1 MAIKR
6 TIVISAE
13 TKAAQKSV
21 DELTEQLEIQDKVI
35 LKLTDDQE
43 KYEDKLQDISKTN
56 FAGQKKYNDLLK
68 KTNRELK
75 KEVKAK
81 RTLEAEQKK
90 ANKTLAETTKKQNKL
105 SGVMGELDKLTG
117 GAISSFGRFYTS
129 IMTAVKGMSLLKI
142 AWIASGIGAFVVLVT
157 SLVAAF
163 KRSEEGQE
171 KLQVGLAMLG
181 AVVNQILDAFANL
194 GTAIFDA
201 ITNPKQALIDFKDAF
216 VENVTNRISSAIET
230 IGFLG
235 SAIKKVLKRDFSGAM
250 EDAKKAGSSYID
262 TMTGV
267 KNTIDKVSESVTG
280 FVDETLSEV
289 SAMAQVTKARQKA
302 HHIERELQVE
312 RAKADRK
319 INDIRLQAEDRLNNT
334 ASERVALLRK
344 AQAIEEEITN
354 KEIAAKQ
361 LLIQAQELEM
371 EQGLNNIA
379 AKDKLAKL
387 KAEEIKL
394 DTKKLRSQ
402 RLLQTQITTALN
414 EEIAAQKVITDLA
427 AAKILKAEEDEKAK
441 ILKAEEDEKTRLQSI
456 KDIQDE
462 FQQSVEEERAVKEE
476 EKAILQ
482 KEKELQALEDL
493 NATEEQKAAIIA
505 YWDNKIL
512 DGKEADAEEQKKLDE
527 AVKTAKLG
535 IAKNTMALIGE
546 IAGKG
551 SKIGKAMA
559 IGQAT
564 ISGYQGVQNA
574 FTTANANV
582 GLTAAFPAYPYI
594 QAGLA
599 GAFAAVNI
607 QKIASSNPSGS
618 SSTAGLTSVASAGAQ
633 APSFNIVGQSGSNQ
647 IASALGEQQQTPIQ
661 AYVVSQD
668 VTTAQS
674 LENGIIQ
681 GATLGG

>member
-21 DELTEQLEIQDKVI
+21 DELTEQLELQDAAI
-35 LKLTDDQE
+35 LRLTDDQE
-43 KYEDKLQDISKTN
+43 KYENKLQDISKTN

-68 KTNRELK
+68 ETNRELK

-90 ANKTLAETTKKQNKL
+90 ANKTLAEATKKQNKL

-142 AWIASGIGAFVVLVT
+142 AWIATGIGAFVVLIT

-181 AVVNQILDAFANL
+181 AVVNQIMDAFANL

-235 SAIKKVLKRDFSGAM
+235 TAIKKVFDGDFSGAM

-267 KNTIDKVSESVTG
+267 KNTIDKVSDSVTG

-289 SAMAQVTKARQKA
+289 SAMSKVTKARQKA

-312 RAKADRK
+312 RAKANRK
-319 INDIRLQAEDRLNNT
+319 INEIRLQAEDRVNNT
-334 ASERVALLRK
+334 ATERVKLLRK

-427 AAKILKAEEDEKAK
+427 AAKILKAEEDEK
-441 ILKAEEDEKTRLQSI
+441 TRLQSI

-462 FQQSVEEERAVKEE
+462 FEQSVEEERAVKEE

-482 KEKELQALEDL
+482 KEKELQELEDL

-512 DGKEADAEEQKKLDE
+512 DGKETDAEKEKKLDE

-564 ISGYQGVQNA
+564 ISGYEGVQNA
-574 FTTANANV
+574 YTTAQKSPITL
-582 GLTAAFPAYPYI
+582 GFPAYPVI
-594 QAGLA
+594 QASLA

-618 SSTAGLTSVASAGAQ
+618 SSTAGLKSVASAGAQ

>member
-21 DELTEQLEIQDKVI
+21 DELTEQLELQDAAI
-35 LKLTDDQE
+35 LRLTDDQE
-43 KYEDKLQDISKTN
+43 KYENKLQDISKTN

-68 KTNRELK
+68 ETNRELK

-90 ANKTLAETTKKQNKL
+90 ANKTLAEATKKQNKL

-142 AWIASGIGAFVVLVT
+142 AWIATGIGAFVVLIT

-181 AVVNQILDAFANL
+181 AVVNQIMDAFANL

-235 SAIKKVLKRDFSGAM
+235 TAIKKVFDGDFSGAM

-267 KNTIDKVSESVTG
+267 KNTIDKVSDSVTG
-280 FVDETLSEV
+280 LVDETLSEV

-312 RAKADRK
+312 RAKANRK
-319 INDIRLQAEDRLNNT
+319 INEIRLQAEDRVNNT
-334 ASERVALLRK
+334 ATERVKLLRK

-427 AAKILKAEEDEKAK
+427 AAKILKAEEDEK
-441 ILKAEEDEKTRLQSI
+441 TRLQSI

-462 FQQSVEEERAVKEE
+462 FEQSVEEERAVKEE

-482 KEKELQALEDL
+482 KEKELQDLEDL

-512 DGKEADAEEQKKLDE
+512 DGKETDAEKEKKLDE
-527 AVKTAKLG
+527 AVVDAKLD
-535 IAKNTMALIGE
+535 IAKQSMALIGE

-564 ISGYQGVQNA
+564 ISGYEGVQNA
-574 FTTANANV
+574 FTTANESPI
-582 GLTAAFPAYPYI
+582 TAGFPAYPFI

-607 QKIASSNPSGS
+607 QKIASSKPTGS
-618 SSTAGLTSVASAGAQ
+618 SGTAGLKSVASAGAQ

>member
-56 FAGQKKYNDLLK
+56 LAGQKQYNDLLK
-68 KTNRELK
+68 ETNRELK
-75 KEVKAK
+75 EVVKGR
-81 RTLEAEQKK
+81 RTLETEQKK
-90 ANKTLAETTKKQNKL
+90 ANKTLAEATKKQNKL

-142 AWIASGIGAFVVLVT
+142 AWIATGIGAFVVLIT

-181 AVVNQILDAFANL
+181 AVVNQIMDAFANL

-235 SAIKKVLKRDFSGAM
+235 TAIKKVFDGDFSGAM

-267 KNTIDKVSESVTG
+267 KNTIDKVSDSVTG

-289 SAMAQVTKARQKA
+289 SAMSKVTKARQKA

-312 RAKADRK
+312 RAKANRE
-319 INDIRLQAEDRLNNT
+319 INDIRLQAEDRVNNT
-334 ASERVALLRK
+334 ASERVDLLRK
-344 AQAIEEEITN
+344 AQAIEEDITN

-427 AAKILKAEEDEKAK
+427 AAKILKAEEDEK
-441 ILKAEEDEKTRLQSI
+441 TRLQSI

-482 KEKELQALEDL
+482 KQKELQELEDL

-512 DGKEADAEEQKKLDE
+512 DGKETDAEKEKKLDE
-527 AVKTAKLG
+527 AVKSAKLG

-564 ISGYQGVQNA
+564 ISGYEGVQNA
-574 FTTANANV
+574 YTTAQKSPITL
-582 GLTAAFPAYPYI
+582 GFPAYPVI
-594 QAGLA
+594 QASLA

-618 SSTAGLTSVASAGAQ
+618 SSTAGLNSVASAGAQ

>member
-1 MAIKR
+1 
-6 TIVISAE
+6 
-13 TKAAQKSV
+13 
-21 DELTEQLEIQDKVI
+21 
-35 LKLTDDQE
+35 
-43 KYEDKLQDISKTN
+43 
-56 FAGQKKYNDLLK
+56 
-68 KTNRELK
+68 
-75 KEVKAK
+75 
-81 RTLEAEQKK
+81 
-90 ANKTLAETTKKQNKL
+90 
-105 SGVMGELDKLTG
+105 
-117 GAISSFGRFYTS
+117 
-129 IMTAVKGMSLLKI
+129 
-142 AWIASGIGAFVVLVT
+142 
-157 SLVAAF
+157 
-163 KRSEEGQE
+163 
-171 KLQVGLAMLG
+171 MLG
-181 AVVNQILDAFANL
+181 AVVNQIMDAFANL

-201 ITNPKQALIDFKDAF
+201 ITNPNQALIDFKDAF
-216 VENVTNRISSAIET
+216 VKNVTNRISSAIET

-267 KNTIDKVSESVTG
+267 KNTIDKVSDSVTG

-289 SAMAQVTKARQKA
+289 SAMSEVTKARQKA

-312 RAKADRK
+312 RAKANRK

-334 ASERVALLRK
+334 ATERVKLLRK
-344 AQAIEEEITN
+344 AQAIEEDITN

-371 EQGLNNIA
+371 EQGLNTIE

-387 KAEEIKL
+387 QAEAINL

-427 AAKILKAEEDEKAK
+427 AAKILKAEEDEK
-441 ILKAEEDEKTRLQSI
+441 TRLQSI

-482 KEKELQALEDL
+482 KQKELQELEDL

-512 DGKEADAEEQKKLDE
+512 DGKETDAEKQKKIDE

-564 ISGYQGVQNA
+564 ISGYEGVQNA
-574 FTTANANV
+574 YTTAQKSPITL
-582 GLTAAFPAYPYI
+582 GFPAYPVI
-594 QAGLA
+594 QASLA

-607 QKIASSNPSGS
+607 QKIASTNPSGS
-618 SSTAGLTSVASAGAQ
+618 SGAAGLTSVASAGAQ

-674 LENGIIQ
+674 LENSIIQ

>member
-21 DELTEQLEIQDKVI
+21 DELTEQLELQDAAI
-35 LKLTDDQE
+35 LRLTKDQE

-56 FAGQKKYNDLLK
+56 LAGQKHYNDLLK

-90 ANKTLAETTKKQNKL
+90 ANKTLAEATKKQNKL

-142 AWIASGIGAFVVLVT
+142 AWIATGIGAFVVLIT

-181 AVVNQILDAFANL
+181 AVVNQIMDAFANL

-235 SAIKKVLKRDFSGAM
+235 TAIKKVLKRDFSGAM

-267 KNTIDKVSESVTG
+267 KNTIDKVSDSVTG

-289 SAMAQVTKARQKA
+289 SAMSEVTKARQKA

-312 RAKADRK
+312 RAKANRK
-319 INDIRLQAEDRLNNT
+319 INDIRLQAEDRVNNT
-334 ASERVALLRK
+334 ATERVKLLRK

-371 EQGLNNIA
+371 EQGLNTIQ

-387 KAEEIKL
+387 QAEAINL

-414 EEIAAQKVITDLA
+414 EEIAAQKVIDDLA
-427 AAKILKAEEDEKAK
+427 SAK

-462 FQQSVEEERAVKEE
+462 FEQSVEEERAVKEE

-512 DGKEADAEEQKKLDE
+512 DGKETDAEKEKKLDE
-527 AVKTAKLG
+527 AVVDAKLD
-535 IAKNTMALIGE
+535 IAKQSMALIGE

-564 ISGYQGVQNA
+564 ISGYEGVQNA
-574 FTTANANV
+574 FTTANDSPI
-582 GLTAAFPAYPYI
+582 TAGFPAYPFI

-607 QKIASSNPSGS
+607 QKIASTKPTGS
-618 SSTAGLTSVASAGAQ
+618 SGTAGLTSVGSTKAM
-633 APSFNIVGQSGSNQ
+633 APSFNIVGQGGTNQ
-647 IASALGEQQQTPIQ
+647 IASAIGEAQSQPVQ
-661 AYVVSQD
+661 AFVVSQD
-668 VTTAQS
+668 VTSAQS
-674 LENGIIQ
+674 LTNNIIQ
-681 GATLGG
+681 GATLGD

>member
-21 DELTEQLEIQDKVI
+21 DELTEQLELQDAAI
-35 LKLTDDQE
+35 LRLTNDQE
-43 KYEDKLQDISKTN
+43 KYENKLQDISKTN
-56 FAGQKKYNDLLK
+56 FAGQKNYNDLLK
-68 KTNRELK
+68 ETNRELK
-75 KEVKAK
+75 EVVKGR
-81 RTLEAEQKK
+81 RTLETEQKK

-142 AWIASGIGAFVVLVT
+142 AFIATGIGAFVVLIT

-181 AVVNQILDAFANL
+181 AVVNQIMDAFANL

-235 SAIKKVLKRDFSGAM
+235 TAIKKVFDGDFSGAM

-267 KNTIDKVSESVTG
+267 KNTIDKVSDSVTG

-289 SAMAQVTKARQKA
+289 SAMSEVTKARQKA

-312 RAKADRK
+312 RAKANRK
-319 INDIRLQAEDRLNNT
+319 INEIRLQAEDRVNNT
-334 ASERVALLRK
+334 ATERVKLLRK

-427 AAKILKAEEDEKAK
+427 AAKILKAEEDEK
-441 ILKAEEDEKTRLQSI
+441 TRLQSI

-482 KEKELQALEDL
+482 KEKELQELEDL

-505 YWDNKIL
+505 YWDGKIL
-512 DGKEADAEEQKKLDE
+512 DGKETDAEKQKKLE
-527 AVKTAKLG
+527 KAVVDAKLD
-535 IAKNTMALIGE
+535 IAKQSMALIGE

-564 ISGYQGVQNA
+564 ISGYEGVQNA
-574 FTTANANV
+574 YTTAQKSPITL
-582 GLTAAFPAYPYI
+582 GFPAYPVI
-594 QAGLA
+594 QASLA

-607 QKIASSNPSGS
+607 QKIASTNPSGS
-618 SSTAGLTSVASAGAQ
+618 SGAAGLTSVASAGAQ

-674 LENGIIQ
+674 LENSIIQ

>member
-142 AWIASGIGAFVVLVT
+142 AWIATGIGAFVVLIT

-181 AVVNQILDAFANL
+181 AVVNQIMDAFANL

-235 SAIKKVLKRDFSGAM
+235 TAIKKVFEGDFSGAM

-267 KNTIDKVSESVTG
+267 KNTIDKVSDSVTG

-312 RAKADRK
+312 RAKANRK
-319 INDIRLQAEDRLNNT
+319 INEIRLQAEDRVNNT
-334 ASERVALLRK
+334 ATERVKLLRK

-427 AAKILKAEEDEKAK
+427 AAKILKAEEDEK
-441 ILKAEEDEKTRLQSI
+441 TRLQSI

-462 FQQSVEEERAVKEE
+462 FEQSVEEERAVKEE

-482 KEKELQALEDL
+482 KQKELQELEDL

-512 DGKEADAEEQKKLDE
+512 DGKETDAEKEKKLDE
-527 AVKTAKLG
+527 AVVDAKLD
-535 IAKNTMALIGE
+535 IAKQSMALIGE

-564 ISGYQGVQNA
+564 ISGYEGVQNA
-574 FTTANANV
+574 YTTAQKSPITL
-582 GLTAAFPAYPYI
+582 GFPAYPVI
-594 QAGLA
+594 QASLA

-607 QKIASSNPSGS
+607 QKIASTNPSGS
-618 SSTAGLTSVASAGAQ
+618 SGAAGLTSVASAGAQ

>member
-21 DELTEQLEIQDKVI
+21 DELTEQLELQDAAI
-35 LKLTDDQE
+35 LRLTNDQE
-43 KYEDKLQDISKTN
+43 KYENKLQDISKTN
-56 FAGQKKYNDLLK
+56 LAGQKHYNDLLK

-75 KEVKAK
+75 EVVKGR

-142 AWIASGIGAFVVLVT
+142 AFIATGIGAFVVLIT

-181 AVVNQILDAFANL
+181 AVVNQIMDAFANL

-235 SAIKKVLKRDFSGAM
+235 TAIKKVFDGDFSGAM

-267 KNTIDKVSESVTG
+267 KNTIDKVSDSVTG

-289 SAMAQVTKARQKA
+289 SAMSEVTKARQKA

-312 RAKADRK
+312 RAKANRK
-319 INDIRLQAEDRLNNT
+319 INEIRLQAEDRVNNT
-334 ASERVALLRK
+334 ATERVKLLRK

-427 AAKILKAEEDEKAK
+427 AAKILKAEEDEK
-441 ILKAEEDEKTRLQSI
+441 TRLQSI

-482 KEKELQALEDL
+482 KEKELQELEDL

-505 YWDNKIL
+505 YWDGKIL
-512 DGKEADAEEQKKLDE
+512 DGKETDAEKQKKLE
-527 AVKTAKLG
+527 KAVVDAKLD
-535 IAKNTMALIGE
+535 IAKQSMALIGE

-564 ISGYQGVQNA
+564 ISGYEGVQNA
-574 FTTANANV
+574 YTTAQKSPITL
-582 GLTAAFPAYPYI
+582 GFPAYPVI
-594 QAGLA
+594 QASLA

-607 QKIASSNPSGS
+607 QKIASTNPSGS
-618 SSTAGLTSVASAGAQ
+618 SGAAGLTSVASAGAQ

>member
-21 DELTEQLEIQDKVI
+21 DELTEQLELQDAAI
-35 LKLTDDQE
+35 LRLTKDQQ
-43 KYEDKLQDISKTN
+43 KYEDKLASIGKTN
-56 FAGQKKYNDLLK
+56 LAGQKHYNDLLK
-68 KTNRELK
+68 ETNRELK
-75 KEVKAK
+75 EVVKGR
-81 RTLEAEQKK
+81 RTLETEQKK

-142 AWIASGIGAFVVLVT
+142 AFIATGIGAFVVLIT

-181 AVVNQILDAFANL
+181 AVVNQIMDAFANL

-201 ITNPKQALIDFKDAF
+201 IRNPKQALIDFKDAF

-235 SAIKKVLKRDFSGAM
+235 TAIKKVFDGDFSGAM

-267 KNTIDKVSESVTG
+267 KNTIDKVSDSVTG

-289 SAMAQVTKARQKA
+289 SAMSEVTKARQKA

-312 RAKADRK
+312 RAKANRK
-319 INDIRLQAEDRLNNT
+319 INEIRLQAEDRVNNT
-334 ASERVALLRK
+334 ATERVKLLRK

-427 AAKILKAEEDEKAK
+427 AAKILKAEEDEK
-441 ILKAEEDEKTRLQSI
+441 TRLQSI

-482 KEKELQALEDL
+482 KEKELQELEDL

-505 YWDNKIL
+505 YWDGKIL
-512 DGKEADAEEQKKLDE
+512 DGKETDAEKQKKLE
-527 AVKTAKLG
+527 KAVVDAKLD
-535 IAKNTMALIGE
+535 IAKQSMALIGE

-564 ISGYQGVQNA
+564 ISGYEGVQNA
-574 FTTANANV
+574 YTTAQKSPITL
-582 GLTAAFPAYPYI
+582 GFPAYPVI
-594 QAGLA
+594 QASLA

-618 SSTAGLTSVASAGAQ
+618 SSTAGLKSVASAGAQ

>member
-21 DELTEQLEIQDKVI
+21 DELTEQLELQDAAI
-35 LKLTDDQE
+35 LRLTDDQE
-43 KYEDKLQDISKTN
+43 KYENKLQDISKTN

-68 KTNRELK
+68 ETNRELK

-90 ANKTLAETTKKQNKL
+90 ANKTLAEATKKQNKL

-142 AWIASGIGAFVVLVT
+142 AWIATGIGAFVVLIT

-181 AVVNQILDAFANL
+181 AVVNQIMDAFANL

-235 SAIKKVLKRDFSGAM
+235 TAIKKVFDGDFSGAM

-267 KNTIDKVSESVTG
+267 KNTIDKVSDSVTG
-280 FVDETLSEV
+280 LVDETLSEV

-312 RAKADRK
+312 RAKANRK
-319 INDIRLQAEDRLNNT
+319 INEIRLQAEDRVNNT
-334 ASERVALLRK
+334 ATERVKLLRK

-371 EQGLNNIA
+371 EQGLNTIQ

-387 KAEEIKL
+387 QAEAINL

-427 AAKILKAEEDEKAK
+427 AAK

-482 KEKELQALEDL
+482 KEKELQELEDL

-512 DGKEADAEEQKKLDE
+512 DGKETDAEKEKKLDE

-564 ISGYQGVQNA
+564 ISGYEGVQNA
-574 FTTANANV
+574 YTTAQKSPI
-582 GLTAAFPAYPYI
+582 TAGFPAYPII
-594 QAGLA
+594 QASLA

>member
-142 AWIASGIGAFVVLVT
+142 AWIASGIGAFVVLIT

-312 RAKADRK
+312 RAKANRE

-334 ASERVALLRK
+334 ATERVKLLRK
-344 AQAIEEEITN
+344 AQAIEEDITN

-427 AAKILKAEEDEKAK
+427 AAKILKAEEDEK
-441 ILKAEEDEKTRLQSI
+441 TRLQSI

-512 DGKEADAEEQKKLDE
+512 DGKETDAEKEKKLDE

>member
-21 DELTEQLEIQDKVI
+21 DELTEQLELQDAAI
-35 LKLTDDQE
+35 LRLTNDQE
-43 KYEDKLQDISKTN
+43 KYENKLQDISKTN
-56 FAGQKKYNDLLK
+56 LAGQKHYNDLLK

-75 KEVKAK
+75 EVVKGR
-81 RTLEAEQKK
+81 RTLETEQKK
-90 ANKTLAETTKKQNKL
+90 ANKTLAEATKKQNKL

-142 AWIASGIGAFVVLVT
+142 AFIATGIGAFVVLIT

-181 AVVNQILDAFANL
+181 AVVNQIMDAFANL

-235 SAIKKVLKRDFSGAM
+235 TAIKKVFDGDFSGAM

-267 KNTIDKVSESVTG
+267 KNTIDKVSDSVTG

-312 RAKADRK
+312 RAKANRK
-319 INDIRLQAEDRLNNT
+319 INEIRLQAEDRVNNT
-334 ASERVALLRK
+334 ATERVKLLRK

-427 AAKILKAEEDEKAK
+427 AAKILKAEEDEK
-441 ILKAEEDEKTRLQSI
+441 TRLQSI

-482 KEKELQALEDL
+482 KEKELQELEDL

-505 YWDNKIL
+505 YWDGKIL
-512 DGKEADAEEQKKLDE
+512 DGKETDAEKQKKLE
-527 AVKTAKLG
+527 KAVVDAKLD
-535 IAKNTMALIGE
+535 IAKQSMALIGE

-564 ISGYQGVQNA
+564 ISGYEGVQNA
-574 FTTANANV
+574 YTTAQKSPITL
-582 GLTAAFPAYPYI
+582 GFPAYPVI
-594 QAGLA
+594 QASLA

-607 QKIASSNPSGS
+607 QKIASTNPSGS
-618 SSTAGLTSVASAGAQ
+618 SGAAGLTSVASAGAQ

-674 LENGIIQ
+674 LENSIIQ

>member
-21 DELTEQLEIQDKVI
+21 DELTEQLELQDAAI
-35 LKLTDDQE
+35 LRLTNDQE
-43 KYEDKLQDISKTN
+43 KYENKLQDISKTN
-56 FAGQKKYNDLLK
+56 LAGQKNYNDLLK

-75 KEVKAK
+75 EVVKGR

-90 ANKTLAETTKKQNKL
+90 ANKTLAEATKKQNKL

-142 AWIASGIGAFVVLVT
+142 AFIATGIGAFVVLIT

-181 AVVNQILDAFANL
+181 AVVNQIMDAFANL

-216 VENVTNRISSAIET
+216 VKNVTNRISSAIET

-235 SAIKKVLKRDFSGAM
+235 TAIKKVFDGDFSGAM

-267 KNTIDKVSESVTG
+267 KNTIDKVSDSVTG

-312 RAKADRK
+312 RAKANRE

-334 ASERVALLRK
+334 ASERVDLLRK
-344 AQAIEEEITN
+344 AQAIEEDITN

-371 EQGLNNIA
+371 EQGLNTIA

-414 EEIAAQKVITDLA
+414 EEIAAQKVINDLA
-427 AAKILKAEEDEKAK
+427 SAK

-512 DGKEADAEEQKKLDE
+512 DGKETDAEKEKKLDE
-527 AVKTAKLG
+527 AVKSAKLG

-582 GLTAAFPAYPYI
+582 GLTAYFPAYPYI

>member
-68 KTNRELK
+68 ETNRELK
-75 KEVKAK
+75 EVVKGR
-81 RTLEAEQKK
+81 RTLETEQKK
-90 ANKTLAETTKKQNKL
+90 ANKTLAEATKKQNKL

-142 AWIASGIGAFVVLVT
+142 AWIATGIGAFVVLIT

-181 AVVNQILDAFANL
+181 AVVNQIMDAFANL

-235 SAIKKVLKRDFSGAM
+235 TAIKKVFDGDFSGAM

-267 KNTIDKVSESVTG
+267 KNTIDKVSDSVTG

-312 RAKADRK
+312 RAKANRE

-334 ASERVALLRK
+334 ASERVDLLRK
-344 AQAIEEEITN
+344 AQAIEEDITN

-371 EQGLNNIA
+371 EQGLNTIE

-387 KAEEIKL
+387 QAEAINL

-427 AAKILKAEEDEKAK
+427 AAK

-512 DGKEADAEEQKKLDE
+512 DGKETDAEKEKKLDE
-527 AVKTAKLG
+527 AVKNAKLG

-564 ISGYQGVQNA
+564 ISGYEGVQNA
-574 FTTANANV
+574 YTTAQKSPITL
-582 GLTAAFPAYPYI
+582 GFPAYPVI
-594 QAGLA
+594 QASLA

>member
-21 DELTEQLEIQDKVI
+21 DELTEQLELQDAAI
-35 LKLTDDQE
+35 LRLTKDQQ

-56 FAGQKKYNDLLK
+56 LAGQKHYNDLLK

-81 RTLEAEQKK
+81 RTLETEQKK
-90 ANKTLAETTKKQNKL
+90 ANKTLAEATKKQNKL

-142 AWIASGIGAFVVLVT
+142 AFIATGIGAFVVLIT

-181 AVVNQILDAFANL
+181 AVVNQIMDAFANL

-235 SAIKKVLKRDFSGAM
+235 TAIKKVFDGDFSGAM

-267 KNTIDKVSESVTG
+267 KNTIDKVSDSVTG

-289 SAMAQVTKARQKA
+289 SAMSKVTKARQKA

-312 RAKADRK
+312 RAKANRK
-319 INDIRLQAEDRLNNT
+319 INEIRLQAEDRVNNT
-334 ASERVALLRK
+334 ATERVKLLRK

-427 AAKILKAEEDEKAK
+427 AAKILKAEEDEK
-441 ILKAEEDEKTRLQSI
+441 TRLQSI

-512 DGKEADAEEQKKLDE
+512 DGKETDAEKEKKLDE
-527 AVKTAKLG
+527 AVKSAKLG

-564 ISGYQGVQNA
+564 ISGYEGVQNA
-574 FTTANANV
+574 FTTANDSPI
-582 GLTAAFPAYPYI
+582 TAGFPAYPFI

-599 GAFAAVNI
+599 GAFAVNNI
-607 QKIASSNPSGS
+607 QKIASTKPTGS
-618 SSTAGLTSVASAGAQ
+618 SGTAGLKSVASAGAQ

>member
-21 DELTEQLEIQDKVI
+21 DELTEQLELQDAAI
-35 LKLTDDQE
+35 LRLTDDQE
-43 KYEDKLQDISKTN
+43 KYENKLQDISKTN

-68 KTNRELK
+68 ETNRELK
-75 KEVKAK
+75 EVVKGR
-81 RTLEAEQKK
+81 RTLETEQKK
-90 ANKTLAETTKKQNKL
+90 ANKTLAEATKKQNKL

-142 AWIASGIGAFVVLVT
+142 AWIATGIGAFVVLIT

-181 AVVNQILDAFANL
+181 AVVNQIMDAFANL

-235 SAIKKVLKRDFSGAM
+235 TAIKKVFDGDFSGAM

-267 KNTIDKVSESVTG
+267 KNTIDKVSDSVTG

-289 SAMAQVTKARQKA
+289 SAMSKVTKARQKA

-312 RAKADRK
+312 RAKANRK
-319 INDIRLQAEDRLNNT
+319 INEIRLQAEDRVNNT
-334 ASERVALLRK
+334 ATERVKLLRK

-427 AAKILKAEEDEKAK
+427 AAKILKAEEDEK
-441 ILKAEEDEKTRLQSI
+441 TRLQSI

-462 FQQSVEEERAVKEE
+462 FEQSVEEERAVKEE

-482 KEKELQALEDL
+482 KEKELQELEDL

-512 DGKEADAEEQKKLDE
+512 DGKETDAEKEKKLDE

-564 ISGYQGVQNA
+564 ISGYEGVQNA
-574 FTTANANV
+574 YTTAQKSPI
-582 GLTAAFPAYPYI
+582 TAGFPAYPII
-594 QAGLA
+594 QASLA

>member
-21 DELTEQLEIQDKVI
+21 DELTEQLELQDAAI
-35 LKLTDDQE
+35 LRLTDDQE
-43 KYEDKLQDISKTN
+43 KYENKLQDISKTN

-81 RTLEAEQKK
+81 RTLETEQKK
-90 ANKTLAETTKKQNKL
+90 ANKTLAEATKKQNKL

-142 AWIASGIGAFVVLVT
+142 AWIATGIGAFVVLIT

-181 AVVNQILDAFANL
+181 AVVNQIMDAFANL

-235 SAIKKVLKRDFSGAM
+235 TAIKKVFDGDFSGAM

-267 KNTIDKVSESVTG
+267 KNTIDKVSDSVTG

-289 SAMAQVTKARQKA
+289 SAMSKVTKARQKA

-312 RAKADRK
+312 RAKANRK
-319 INDIRLQAEDRLNNT
+319 INEIRLQAEDRVNNT
-334 ASERVALLRK
+334 ATERVKLLRK

-427 AAKILKAEEDEKAK
+427 AAKILKAEEDEK
-441 ILKAEEDEKTRLQSI
+441 TRLQSI

-462 FQQSVEEERAVKEE
+462 FEQSVEEERAVKEE

-482 KEKELQALEDL
+482 KQKELQELEDL

-512 DGKEADAEEQKKLDE
+512 DGKETDAEKEKKLDE
-527 AVKTAKLG
+527 AVVDAKLD
-535 IAKNTMALIGE
+535 IAKQSMALIGE

-564 ISGYQGVQNA
+564 ISGYEGVQNA
-574 FTTANANV
+574 YTTAQKSPITL
-582 GLTAAFPAYPYI
+582 GFPAYPVI
-594 QAGLA
+594 QASLA

>member
-21 DELTEQLEIQDKVI
+21 DELTEQLELQDAAI
-35 LKLTDDQE
+35 LRLTDDQE
-43 KYEDKLQDISKTN
+43 KYENKLQDISKTN

-68 KTNRELK
+68 ETNRELK

-90 ANKTLAETTKKQNKL
+90 ANKTLAEATKKQNKL

-142 AWIASGIGAFVVLVT
+142 AWIATGIGAFVVLIT

-181 AVVNQILDAFANL
+181 AVVNQIMDAFANL

-235 SAIKKVLKRDFSGAM
+235 TAIKKVFDGDFSGAM

-267 KNTIDKVSESVTG
+267 KNTIDKVSDSITG
-280 FVDETLSEV
+280 VVDETLSEV

-312 RAKADRK
+312 RAKANRK
-319 INDIRLQAEDRLNNT
+319 INEIRLQAEDRVNNT
-334 ASERVALLRK
+334 ATERVKLLRK

-427 AAKILKAEEDEKAK
+427 AAKILKAEEDEK
-441 ILKAEEDEKTRLQSI
+441 TRLQSI

-462 FQQSVEEERAVKEE
+462 FEQSVEEERAVKEE

-482 KEKELQALEDL
+482 KEKELQELEDL

-512 DGKEADAEEQKKLDE
+512 DGKETDAEKEKKLDE

-564 ISGYQGVQNA
+564 ISGYEGVQNA
-574 FTTANANV
+574 YTTAQKSPITL
-582 GLTAAFPAYPYI
+582 GFPAYPVI
-594 QAGLA
+594 QASLA

-618 SSTAGLTSVASAGAQ
+618 SSTAGLKSVASAGAQ

>member
-56 FAGQKKYNDLLK
+56 LAGQKHYNDLLK

-142 AWIASGIGAFVVLVT
+142 AWIATGIGAFVVLIT

-181 AVVNQILDAFANL
+181 AVVNQIMDAFANL

-267 KNTIDKVSESVTG
+267 KNTIDKVSDSVTG

-289 SAMAQVTKARQKA
+289 SAMSEVTKARQKA

-312 RAKADRK
+312 RAKANRE

-371 EQGLNNIA
+371 EQGLDTIE

-387 KAEEIKL
+387 QAEAINL

-427 AAKILKAEEDEKAK
+427 AAK

-512 DGKEADAEEQKKLDE
+512 DGKETDAEKEKKLDE

>member
-1 MAIKR
+1 
-6 TIVISAE
+6 
-13 TKAAQKSV
+13 
-21 DELTEQLEIQDKVI
+21 
-35 LKLTDDQE
+35 
-43 KYEDKLQDISKTN
+43 
-56 FAGQKKYNDLLK
+56 
-68 KTNRELK
+68 
-75 KEVKAK
+75 
-81 RTLEAEQKK
+81 
-90 ANKTLAETTKKQNKL
+90 
-105 SGVMGELDKLTG
+105 
-117 GAISSFGRFYTS
+117 
-129 IMTAVKGMSLLKI
+129 
-142 AWIASGIGAFVVLVT
+142 
-157 SLVAAF
+157 
-163 KRSEEGQE
+163 
-171 KLQVGLAMLG
+171 
-181 AVVNQILDAFANL
+181 
-194 GTAIFDA
+194 
-201 ITNPKQALIDFKDAF
+201 
-216 VENVTNRISSAIET
+216 
-230 IGFLG
+230 
-235 SAIKKVLKRDFSGAM
+235 
-250 EDAKKAGSSYID
+250 
-262 TMTGV
+262 MTGV

-312 RAKADRK
+312 RAKANRE

-334 ASERVALLRK
+334 ASERVDLLRK
-344 AQAIEEEITN
+344 AQAIEEDITN
-354 KEIAAKQ
+354 KEFAAKQ

-371 EQGLNNIA
+371 EQGLDTIE

-387 KAEEIKL
+387 QAEAINL

-512 DGKEADAEEQKKLDE
+512 DGKETDAEKEKKLDE
-527 AVKTAKLG
+527 AVKSAKLG

-564 ISGYQGVQNA
+564 ISGYEGVQNA
-574 FTTANANV
+574 FTTANDSPI
-582 GLTAAFPAYPYI
+582 TAGFPAYPFI

-607 QKIASSNPSGS
+607 QKIASTKPTGS
-618 SSTAGLTSVASAGAQ
+618 SGTAGLKSVASAGAQ

>member
-90 ANKTLAETTKKQNKL
+90 ANKTLAEATKKQNKL

-142 AWIASGIGAFVVLVT
+142 AWIATGIGAFVVLIT

-181 AVVNQILDAFANL
+181 AVVNQIMDAFANL

-235 SAIKKVLKRDFSGAM
+235 TAIKKVFDGDFSGAM

-267 KNTIDKVSESVTG
+267 KNTIDKVSDSVTG

-312 RAKADRK
+312 RAKANRK
-319 INDIRLQAEDRLNNT
+319 INEIRLQAEDRVNNT
-334 ASERVALLRK
+334 ATERVKLLRK

-427 AAKILKAEEDEKAK
+427 AAKILKAEEDEK
-441 ILKAEEDEKTRLQSI
+441 TRLQSI

-482 KEKELQALEDL
+482 KQKELQELEDL

-512 DGKEADAEEQKKLDE
+512 DGKETDAEKEKKLDE
-527 AVKTAKLG
+527 AVKSAKLG

-564 ISGYQGVQNA
+564 ISGYEGVQNA
-574 FTTANANV
+574 YTTAQKSPITL
-582 GLTAAFPAYPYI
+582 GFPAYPVI
-594 QAGLA
+594 QASLA

-618 SSTAGLTSVASAGAQ
+618 SSTAGLKSVASAGAQ

>member
-21 DELTEQLEIQDKVI
+21 DELTEQLELQDAAI
-35 LKLTDDQE
+35 LRLTDDQE
-43 KYEDKLQDISKTN
+43 KYENKLQDISKTN

-68 KTNRELK
+68 ETNRELK
-75 KEVKAK
+75 EVVKGR
-81 RTLEAEQKK
+81 RTLETEQKK
-90 ANKTLAETTKKQNKL
+90 ANKTLAEATKKQNKL

-142 AWIASGIGAFVVLVT
+142 AWIATGIGAFVVLIT

-181 AVVNQILDAFANL
+181 AVVNQIMDAFANL

-235 SAIKKVLKRDFSGAM
+235 TAIKKVFDGDFSGAM

-267 KNTIDKVSESVTG
+267 KNTIDKVSDSVTG

-312 RAKADRK
+312 RAKANRK
-319 INDIRLQAEDRLNNT
+319 INEIRLQAEDRVNNT
-334 ASERVALLRK
+334 ATERVKLLRK

-414 EEIAAQKVITDLA
+414 EEIAAQKVIDDLA
-427 AAKILKAEEDEKAK
+427 SAK

-462 FQQSVEEERAVKEE
+462 FEQSVEEERAVKEE

-482 KEKELQALEDL
+482 KEKELQELEDL

-512 DGKEADAEEQKKLDE
+512 DGKETDAEKEKKLDE
-527 AVKTAKLG
+527 AVKNAKLG

-564 ISGYQGVQNA
+564 ISGYEGVQNA
-574 FTTANANV
+574 YTTAQKSPITT
-582 GLTAAFPAYPYI
+582 GFPAYPII
-594 QAGLA
+594 QASLA

-618 SSTAGLTSVASAGAQ
+618 SSTAGLNSVASAGAQ

>member
-56 FAGQKKYNDLLK
+56 LAGQKHYNDLLK

-75 KEVKAK
+75 EVVKGR
-81 RTLEAEQKK
+81 RTLETEQKK
-90 ANKTLAETTKKQNKL
+90 ANKTLAEATKKQNKL

-142 AWIASGIGAFVVLVT
+142 AFIATGIGAFVVLIT

-235 SAIKKVLKRDFSGAM
+235 TAIKKVFDGDFSGAM

-267 KNTIDKVSESVTG
+267 KNTIDKVSDSVTG

-312 RAKADRK
+312 RAKANRK
-319 INDIRLQAEDRLNNT
+319 INEIRLQAEDRVNNT
-334 ASERVALLRK
+334 ATERVKLLRK

-427 AAKILKAEEDEKAK
+427 AAKILKAEEDEK
-441 ILKAEEDEKTRLQSI
+441 TRLQSI

-512 DGKEADAEEQKKLDE
+512 DGKETDAEKEKKLDE
-527 AVKTAKLG
+527 AVVDAKLD
-535 IAKNTMALIGE
+535 IAKQSMALIGE

-564 ISGYQGVQNA
+564 ISGYEGVQNA
-574 FTTANANV
+574 YTTAQKSPITL
-582 GLTAAFPAYPYI
+582 GFPAYPVI
-594 QAGLA
+594 QASLA